1 MGSSSHYES
10 LQLRRL
16 PRLKMRYFGISEP
29 AISSHILVLEV
40 GVLVGGSRCLLTLSS
55 LLRSLSHVMMVES
68 ASETI
73 RSAPSGQ
80 NGVSS
85 LSNQPDGGGGGG
97 GGREG
102 AASGDSNGELS
113 PVELLHFQQQQVG
126 RIRVGQ
132 PNVGHGVVVGTSGFG
147 CPKSCSNRDTR
158 NWCCAAIGTP
168 RAAPS
173 STASCLLDS
182 PKRGHSTTSLRALS

>member
-1 MGSSSHYES
+1 
-10 LQLRRL
+10 
-16 PRLKMRYFGISEP
+16 
-29 AISSHILVLEV
+29 
-40 GVLVGGSRCLLTLSS
+40 
-55 LLRSLSHVMMVES
+55 MMVES

-73 RSAPSGQ
+73 RSAPSSQ

-126 RIRVGQ
+126 RIRVG
-132 PNVGHGVVVGTSGFG
+132 
-147 CPKSCSNRDTR
+147 
-158 NWCCAAIGTP
+158 
-168 RAAPS
+168 
-173 STASCLLDS
+173 
-182 PKRGHSTTSLRALS
+182 